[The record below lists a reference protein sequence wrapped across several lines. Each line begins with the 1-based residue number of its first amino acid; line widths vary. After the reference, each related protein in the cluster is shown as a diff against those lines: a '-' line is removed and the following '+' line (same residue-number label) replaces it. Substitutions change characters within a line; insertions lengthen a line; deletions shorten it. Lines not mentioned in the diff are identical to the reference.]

1 MFECSHKNLK
11 LKPETPTVAYKRQYS
26 RITAIE
32 IICINWFFYMVILLL
47 FDTRLLGPTHAVSYA
62 AFPVFI
68 VWGLYLVAK
77 ISREREPAFAIRY
90 AIPTVGVLWLPIE
103 MASAWGLY
111 TEVWIR
117 PLEYS
122 VTMSFMVLAFIVG
135 GYWIMTTRRSQKTV
149 AS

>member
-1 MFECSHKNLK
+1 MFKWFQRNLK

-47 FDTRLLGPTHAVSYA
+47 FDTRLLGPSHWVTQAT
-62 AFPVFI
+62 FPIFI
-68 VWGLYLVAK
+68 IWGLYLVTK
-77 ISREREPAFAIRY
+77 LSRETEPAFAIRY
-90 AIPTVGVLWLPIE
+90 AIPTVGVLWLPTE

-117 PLEYS
+117 PLEYG
-122 VTMSFMVLAFIVG
+122 VTMSLVTLVFIAG
-135 GYWIMTTRRSQKTV
+135 GYLILPTPRSRKSVT
-149 AS
+149 A